1 MTALARVQIFCYRYP
16 LERPLE
22 TVFGQVNSRPS
33 LIYRIEDEEGAF
45 GFGESWC
52 NFPVPGAEY
61 RARLAA
67 AVLPNAMIGL
77 LADKPE
83 RVFATVR
90 QRLNT
95 IALQA
100 GEPGPVDQ
108 ISAGIDIAMH
118 DLAARRRGIPLA
130 RLLGGE
136 LRPLRPYASGIGPG
150 DHDRLVQA
158 GIAAGYDAFK
168 LRVGFGQASD
178 LTAIAITR
186 AAIGEQMDL
195 MIDANQSWR
204 LDEARAIA
212 EALGSIDL
220 SWVEEPIAAD
230 RPSTEWAQ
238 LALVSRIPL
247 AGGENI
253 SGRERFEDAICAGH
267 LSVIQ
272 PDICK
277 WGGLSECRV
286 VAKAIVA
293 AGRRYCPHY
302 LGGGIGLA
310 ASAHLLSAAGGDGLL
325 EVDANDN
332 CLREGLA
339 GPLLPL
345 RDGRVHLPDA
355 PGLGYVPDLEP
366 LSEFLTEEFDER
378 IAA

>member
-1 MTALARVQIFCYRYP
+1 MTALARLQIFCYRYP

-22 TVFGQVNSRPS
+22 TVFGRVASRPS
-33 LIYRIEDEEGAF
+33 LIFRLEDADGAA
-45 GFGESWC
+45 GYGESWC
-52 NFPVPGAEY
+52 NFPAPGAEY

-67 AVLPNAMIGL
+67 AVLPNAMAGIL
-77 LADKPE
+77 SDKPE

-90 QRLNT
+90 QRLNKM
-95 IALQA
+95 ALQA

-108 ISAGIDIAMH
+108 ISAGIDVAMH

-130 RLLGGE
+130 RILGGDV
-136 LRPLRPYASGIGPG
+136 RPLRPYASGIGPG
-150 DHDRLVQA
+150 DNDRLIQA
-158 GIAAGYDAFK
+158 GLAAGFDAFK
-168 LRVGFGQASD
+168 LRVGFGQTSD

-186 AAIGEQMDL
+186 AAIDDHMDL
-195 MIDANQSWR
+195 MIDANQSWG
-204 LDEARAIA
+204 LSEARAIV
-212 EALGSIDL
+212 EALGSTALTWI
-220 SWVEEPIAAD
+220 EEPIAAD
-230 RPSTEWAQ
+230 RPASEWAQ
-238 LALVSRIPL
+238 LALVSKIPL

-253 SGRERFEDAICAGH
+253 SGGERFNEIIAAGH

-302 LGGGIGLA
+302 LGGGVGLA
-310 ASAHLLSAAGGDGLL
+310 ASAHLLCAAGGDGLL
-325 EVDANDN
+325 EVDVNEN
-332 CLREGLA
+332 RLREALA

-345 RDGRVHLPDA
+345 RDGRVHLPDG
-355 PGLGYVPDLEP
+355 PGLGYVPDLAP
-366 LSEFLTEEFDER
+366 LTEFLTEEFDER

>member
-1 MTALARVQIFCYRYP
+1 MTALARVQIFCFRYP

-22 TVFGQVNSRPS
+22 TVFGPVNSRPA
-33 LIYRIEDEEGAF
+33 LIFRIEDEEGAF

-67 AVLPNAMIGL
+67 AVMPNAMIGL
-77 LADKPE
+77 LSDKPE
-83 RVFATVR
+83 RVFTTVR
-90 QRLNT
+90 ERLNT

-118 DLAARRRGIPLA
+118 DLAARRRNIPLA

-158 GIAAGYDAFK
+158 GLAAGYDAFK

-186 AAIGEQMDL
+186 AAIGEHMDL

-220 SWVEEPIAAD
+220 TWMEEPIAVD
-230 RPSTEWAQ
+230 RPPTEWAQ
-238 LALVSRIPL
+238 LALFSKVPL

-253 SGRERFEDAICAGH
+253 SGHKRFDEVIRARH
-267 LSVIQ
+267 LTVIQ

-277 WGGLSECRV
+277 WGGLSEGRV

-332 CLREGLA
+332 GLREGLA

-345 RDGRVHLPDA
+345 HEGRIHLPDA
-355 PGLGYVPDLEP
+355 PGLGYVPDISS
-366 LSEFLTEEFDER
+366 LSEFLTEQYDER